1 MANALVDNFTKEEL
15 EEIVKESYSYRDV
28 IKKIGYTTVSGGNT
42 KTVKNRI
49 EKYNIDTSHFSIAG
63 AKGITRTKE
72 NVFCKNS
79 TASQK
84 VLRSWYKKQDDI
96 SYQCDY
102 CGISEWQGK
111 ELVLQLDHING
122 DNHDNRLE
130 NLHWLC
136 PNCHSQTD
144 TFCGKKKKAE
154 QAKEQKVKKQNYC
167 IDCGKEISS
176 AATRCSECAKIA
188 SRSIERPSKEEL
200 LQFLNEYE
208 GNFTEAGRTY
218 GTTDNNV
225 RKWCRQYD
233 LPFHTSDYKPKVEI
247 VKKEKTDDGLPKPVI
262 RLNKDT
268 LEELQTYNS
277 MYDAARWLQENG
289 YASHEASING
299 ISSHVGQ
306 VCNGKRKTA
315 YKFKWKLKD
324 NYGL

>member
-49 EKYNIDTSHFSIAG
+49 EKYNIDTSHFSIVG

-84 VLRSWYKKQDDI
+84 VLRSWYRKQDDI
-96 SYQCDY
+96 PYQCDC

-144 TFCGKKKKAE
+144 TFCGKKKTTQQIKK
-154 QAKEQKVKKQNYC
+154 QKIKEQNYC
-167 IDCGKEISS
+167 IDCGKEIT
-176 AATRCSECAKIA
+176 ATATRCSECAKIA
-188 SRSIERPSKEEL
+188 SRSIERPSKNEL
-200 LQFLNEYE
+200 LQFLIEHK
-208 GNFTEAGRTY
+208 GNFSAAGRHY
-218 GTTDNNV
+218 GTSDNNV
-225 RKWCRQYD
+225 RKWCDGYG
-233 LPFHTSDYKPKVEI
+233 LPRKSKDYKNP
-247 VKKEKTDDGLPKPVI
+247 
-262 RLNKDT
+262 
-268 LEELQTYNS
+268 
-277 MYDAARWLQENG
+277 
-289 YASHEASING
+289 
-299 ISSHVGQ
+299 
-306 VCNGKRKTA
+306 
-315 YKFKWKLKD
+315 
-324 NYGL
+324 

>member
-1 MANALVDNFTKEEL
+1 MAKALVDNLTKEEL

-49 EKYNIDTSHFSIAG
+49 EKYNIDISHFSIVG

-84 VLRSWYKKQDDI
+84 VLRNWYRKQDDI
-96 SYQCDY
+96 PYQCSC

-144 TFCGKKKKAE
+144 TFCGKKKKT
-154 QAKEQKVKKQNYC
+154 KECKVKEKNYC
-167 IDCGKEISS
+167 IDCGKEIS
-176 AATRCSECAKIA
+176 AAAARCSECAKIA
-188 SRSIERPSKEEL
+188 SRSIERPSREEL
-200 LQFLNEYE
+200 LQFLTEHK
-208 GNFTEAGRTY
+208 GNFTAAGRHY
-218 GTTDNNV
+218 GTSDNNV
-225 RKWCRQYD
+225 RKWCDGYG
-233 LPFHTSDYKPKVEI
+233 LPRKSKDYKNP
-247 VKKEKTDDGLPKPVI
+247 
-262 RLNKDT
+262 
-268 LEELQTYNS
+268 
-277 MYDAARWLQENG
+277 
-289 YASHEASING
+289 
-299 ISSHVGQ
+299 
-306 VCNGKRKTA
+306 
-315 YKFKWKLKD
+315 
-324 NYGL
+324 

>member
-1 MANALVDNFTKEEL
+1 MAIIDNFTKEEL
-15 EEIVKESYSYRDV
+15 EQIVQESKSYREV
-28 IKKIGYTTVSGGNT
+28 LRKLGYATGGGNNNVT
-42 KTVKNRI
+42 LKKRLAEYDIGV
-49 EKYNIDTSHFSIAG
+49 DHFSIG
-63 AKGITRTKE
+63 GQKGITRTEE
-72 NVFCKNS
+72 NVFCKDS
-79 TASQK
+79 TATQST
-84 VLRSWYKKQDDI
+84 LRRWFTKGEYVPYK
-96 SYQCDY
+96 CDY

-144 TFCGKKKKAE
+144 TFCGKHQKKNHATGKGIV
-154 QAKEQKVKKQNYC
+154 KELPKNYC

-200 LQFLNEYE
+200 LQFLNEHE

-324 NYGL
+324 N